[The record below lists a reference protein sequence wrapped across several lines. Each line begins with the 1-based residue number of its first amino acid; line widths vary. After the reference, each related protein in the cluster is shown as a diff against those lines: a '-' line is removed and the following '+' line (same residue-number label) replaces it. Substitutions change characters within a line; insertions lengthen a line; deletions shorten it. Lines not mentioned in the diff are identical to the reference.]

1 LHVVVSDKCGV
12 AEFVKDMKG
21 AYISSTDQQSIKA
34 MLIKSRAEWDGY
46 IPEPEILKF
55 TPEKFAEG
63 VINFL

>member
-1 LHVVVSDKCGV
+1 
-12 AEFVKDMKG
+12 
-21 AYISSTDQQSIKA
+21 
-34 MLIKSRAEWDGY
+34 LIKSRAEWDGY